1 VSRIQFQRSNIWF
14 DIGFT
19 NKGANEVSTD
29 EVSTDE
35 VSNEEDDNEGATK
48 DDTTTK
54 EGGVIVVMVPV
65 GETMCI
71 FGGVYQFVNG
81 TAFLV
86 ACGKD
91 NKVASA

>member
-1 VSRIQFQRSNIWF
+1 M
-14 DIGFT
+14 GFT
-19 NKGANEVSTD
+19 NEEEDANKGSNEEEEDANKGATEEEEEEVSTD
-29 EVSTDE
+29 E
-35 VSNEEDDNEGATK
+35 GATTNE
-48 DDTTTK
+48 DAN
-54 EGGVIVVMVPV
+54 EGGVIVMMVPV

-71 FGGVYQFVNG
+71 FGGVYQFANG

>member
-1 VSRIQFQRSNIWF
+1 M
-14 DIGFT
+14 GFT
-19 NKGANEVSTD
+19 NEEEGSDEKISEEEEEGSTD
-29 EVSTDE
+29 EEEGATDE
-35 VSNEEDDNEGATK
+35 EGATK
-48 DDTTTK
+48 EDATNEDATN

-71 FGGVYQFVNG
+71 FGGVYQFANG

>member
-1 VSRIQFQRSNIWF
+1 M
-14 DIGFT
+14 GFT
-19 NKGANEVSTD
+19 NEEEDANKGSNEEEDANKGATEEEEEVSTD
-29 EVSTDE
+29 E
-35 VSNEEDDNEGATK
+35 GAT
-48 DDTTTK
+48 TN

-71 FGGVYQFVNG
+71 FGGVYQFANG